1 MYLFLF
7 IGLFLSGFLKVK
19 FSLQK
24 KTKKNPASE
33 TKTKLKMMKKTK
45 KNPNRRGVV
54 YLGHIPHGFYEEE
67 LRGFF
72 SQFGKVSRVKVS
84 RSSKVRIKH
93 NMKFGLC

>member
-1 MYLFLF
+1 MNIWAYLFLF

-72 SQFGKVSRVKVS
+72 PSLAKFLGLKSQGVQK
-84 RSSKVRIKH
+84 
-93 NMKFGLC
+93 